1 MQKSKI
7 KCFLGG
13 GESVQQSLTPF
24 IVFLT
29 LLFPSVSCHTD
40 KCLGVLWNEAAWAHC
55 FISVNIYRSA
65 VSRVYFQSA
74 LAYKDERSLK
84 GKGLNCLGLF
94 CICENI
100 FTVKSTS
107 YFITGNVG
115 LTCKGKVKAQTG

>member
-7 KCFLGG
+7 KCLFRG
-13 GESVQQSLTPF
+13 GESVQQPLPPF

-29 LLFPSVSCHTD
+29 LI
-40 KCLGVLWNEAAWAHC
+40 EAAWAHC
-55 FISVNIYRSA
+55 FISVNIYRAA
-65 VSRVYFQSA
+65 VSRVYFQSI
-74 LAYKDERSLK
+74 ERSLK
-84 GKGLNCLGLF
+84 GKRLNCLELF

-107 YFITGNVG
+107 YFTIGNVG